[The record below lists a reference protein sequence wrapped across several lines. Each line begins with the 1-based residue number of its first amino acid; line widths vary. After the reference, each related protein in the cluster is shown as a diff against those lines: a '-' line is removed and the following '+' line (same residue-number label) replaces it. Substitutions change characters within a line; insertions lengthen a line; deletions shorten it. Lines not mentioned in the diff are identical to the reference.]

1 MKKAIFNFLVVVS
14 AYVAGSLESLAFGG
28 GQEIGDALCEVV
40 SWLSGPIGAAI
51 ASFAVIFLG
60 IGAFFGKV
68 TWGTALLTGVAIF
81 TIFGAGPIV
90 ETVGGINA
98 YGCPSTY

>member
-14 AYVAGSLESLAFGG
+14 AYVAGSLESYAFDGG
-28 GQEIGDALCEVV
+28 EEIGFALCQVV
-40 SWLSGPIGAAI
+40 GWLSGPIGAAI

-68 TWGTALLTGVAIF
+68 TWGTAVLTAVAIF
-81 TIFGAGPIV
+81 TIFGADVIIPTITNGA
-90 ETVGGINA
+90 GL
-98 YGCPSTY
+98 GC